1 MLEIPTQTLPPKSHP
16 SYETG
21 AIYPLRLDL
30 DNASAVSNHLCLGI
44 TNPNNSFNDNA
55 IYATT
60 SLIYF
65 PVLSAFSSFDPL
77 EKKFDIFCH
86 PVMVFVNNFSD
97 ITCAVDSGK
106 E

>member
-1 MLEIPTQTLPPKSHP
+1 
-16 SYETG
+16 
-21 AIYPLRLDL
+21 L

-77 EKKFDIFCH
+77 EKQFDIFCH

-97 ITCAVDSGK
+97 ITCALDSGK